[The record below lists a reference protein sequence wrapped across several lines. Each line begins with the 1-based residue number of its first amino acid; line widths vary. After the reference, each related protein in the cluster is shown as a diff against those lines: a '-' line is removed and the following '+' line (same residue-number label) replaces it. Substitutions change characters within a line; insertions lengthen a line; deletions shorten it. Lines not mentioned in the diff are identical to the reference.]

1 MGDTVWWS
9 CPECG
14 SYAELSAEESIGFA
28 IACPDCQDPM
38 VPQWRWEDTHSA
50 A

>member
-1 MGDTVWWS
+1 MGDSAWWS

-14 SYAELSAEESIGFA
+14 SYAELSAEETVGFTVE
-28 IACPDCQDPM
+28 CPDCRGSM
-38 VPQWRWEDTHSA
+38 VSQWVWEETSTA